1 MEIDVKKIVG
11 NNVKRLREYNELSQ
25 IKFAEL
31 IDLQMQS
38 ISQIENSKSYP
49 SPETASAI
57 CNKFSISPA
66 VLFSVADYFSKQKLS
81 SKQELIK
88 AINISLTELEED
100 KLQFTLDFIA
110 LLTKQNLK

>member
-1 MEIDVKKIVG
+1 MEIDVKKIIG
-11 NNVKRLREYNELSQ
+11 NNVKRLREYKDLSQ
-25 IKFAEL
+25 ERFAES
-31 IDLQMQS
+31 IGLQVQA
-38 ISQIENSKSYP
+38 ISLMENCKTYP
-49 SPETASAI
+49 LPETMSNI
-57 CNKFSISPA
+57 CNKYNLSPA
-66 VLFSVADYFSKQKLS
+66 VLYTVADYFSKQKLS